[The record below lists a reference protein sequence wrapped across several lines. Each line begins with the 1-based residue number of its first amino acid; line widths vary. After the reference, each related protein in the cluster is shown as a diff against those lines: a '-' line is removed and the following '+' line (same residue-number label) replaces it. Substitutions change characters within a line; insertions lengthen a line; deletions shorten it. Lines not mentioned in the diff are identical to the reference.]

1 MPNTS
6 YCDSRT
12 LFFIGLFTTCMCGLM
27 IQIIETRL
35 LSVISWYYLAFF
47 AISMAMFGM
56 TAGSLLIYFNP
67 KRFTAE
73 RMFEHLSWISWCFA
87 VAIVV
92 SALMLISTIILAGVG
107 TSLMVVFWLKT
118 ILVILPPY
126 VLAGMAISLALTRS
140 TWPIGLVYGVDLV
153 GAASGCLLA
162 LALMSWVDAVSALF
176 AVGAIAAAA
185 SVCFRNAWRHSNPPD
200 ALDSGW
206 LVRRPGLL
214 ALLLAG
220 LAAGNA
226 AIQPRGL
233 APLLVKNGL
242 ELSLPAAQGW
252 NSFSRVRAENIT
264 TGAPAMWGPSPLLPP
279 LQVDQMNLTID
290 GGAGKGAGTAMYRFG
305 GNLADLGFLRYDVTN
320 LAYRIRNQGHSAVIG
335 VGGGRDLLSAHLF
348 GFADVTG
355 VELNPIF
362 IDWLTRRF
370 RDFNHLAD
378 VPGTH
383 LNVDEARSWFARTN
397 ERFDLVQM
405 SLIDTWAAT
414 GAGAYSLS
422 ENGLYTVE
430 GWKHFL
436 DALTQNGV
444 FTVSRWYNPADVSE
458 TGRLLSLA
466 MTALRA
472 RGVDDPRS
480 HLFLAGTPI
489 LATIIVGA
497 LPLSGADL
505 STLHAA
511 TRELGFV
518 ELVSPDRDPGPGPL
532 GDVLSAR
539 NDWDFDQL
547 TKRYHLDLTAPTDDR
562 PFFFNQLVLTDLV
575 SLAAGRST
583 REGVL
588 EGNFKAG
595 RTIAIIVALSLA
607 LVLATMIVPS
617 LPSARQTST
626 GLAALGTLYFALIGL
641 GFMFIEIG
649 IIQRVSI
656 FLGHPVYG
664 LAIGLFSMILSTGIG
679 SLLSERARL
688 DTPGRLLAWSVLLV
702 LFVILLTFW
711 FPQLVRFSEG
721 MGLPARALVS
731 LAAIVPAG
739 AMMGFGFPTGMRLVE
754 AIDRRPTPWFWA
766 VNGSCGV
773 LAASVAVA
781 TSIAFSINASL
792 WIGAACYALLV
803 PVALA
808 LGRMRRATGAH
819 MGQLAGRAGLEMTN

>member
-1 MPNTS
+1 
-6 YCDSRT
+6 
-12 LFFIGLFTTCMCGLM
+12 MCGLM
-27 IQIIETRL
+27 LQIIETRL

-56 TAGSLLIYFNP
+56 TAGSLIIYFNQ
-67 KRFTAE
+67 RQFTEE
-73 RMFEHLSWISWCFA
+73 RMLEHLSWISWCFA
-87 VAIVV
+87 VAIVI
-92 SALMLISTIILAGVG
+92 SALMLISTVILAEIG
-107 TSLMVVFWLKT
+107 TGMMIVLWLKT
-118 ILVILPPY
+118 ILVILPPF
-126 VLAGMAISLALTRS
+126 VFAGMAISLALTRS
-140 TWPIGLVYGVDLV
+140 RWPIGLVYGVDLV

-162 LALMSWVDAVSALF
+162 LALMSWVDGVSALF
-176 AVGAIAAAA
+176 AVGAVAAAA
-185 SVCFRNAWRHSNPPD
+185 SACFRAAWRSTRATD
-200 ALDSGW
+200 ASRPVW
-206 LVRRPGLL
+206 LVGRPGLL
-214 ALLLAG
+214 ALLLVV
-220 LAAGNA
+220 LATGNA

-242 ELSLPAAQGW
+242 ELGLPAAQEW
-252 NSFSRVRAENIT
+252 NSFSRVRAEQVA

-279 LQVDQMNLTID
+279 VKVDQMILTID
-290 GGAGKGAGTAMYRFG
+290 GAVNKAAGTALYRFG
-305 GNLADLGFLRYDVTN
+305 GDLADLDFLRYDVTN
-320 LAYRIRNQGHSAVIG
+320 LAYRIRNQGRSAVIG

-362 IDWLTRRF
+362 INWLTRRF

-397 ERFDLVQM
+397 ERFDLIQM

-497 LPLSGADL
+497 LPLSRADL
-505 STLHAA
+505 SALHAA

-532 GDVLSAR
+532 GDLLSAR
-539 NDWDFDQL
+539 NDRDFDQL

-575 SLAAGRST
+575 SLAAGNST
-583 REGVL
+583 HEGVIH
-588 EGNFKAG
+588 GNFKAG
-595 RTIAIIVALSLA
+595 RTIAVIMALSLA
-607 LVLATMIVPS
+607 LVLVTIIVPS
-617 LPSARQTST
+617 LPSLRQTSR

-688 DTPGRLLAWSVLLV
+688 DTPGRLLAWSALLV

-711 FPQLVRFSEG
+711 FPQLVRISEG
-721 MGLPARALVS
+721 MELPARALVS

-754 AIDRRPTPWFWA
+754 VIDRRPTPWFWA

-792 WIGAACYALLV
+792 WIGAACYALVAPL
-803 PVALA
+803 ALA
-808 LGRMRRATGAH
+808 LGRIHAAIG
-819 MGQLAGRAGLEMTN
+819 GQIGQAARGVGLEVIG